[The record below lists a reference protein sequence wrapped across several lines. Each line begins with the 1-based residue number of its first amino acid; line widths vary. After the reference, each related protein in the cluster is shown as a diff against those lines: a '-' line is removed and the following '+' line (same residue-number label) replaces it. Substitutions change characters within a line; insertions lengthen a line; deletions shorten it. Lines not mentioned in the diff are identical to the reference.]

1 VSLTRIT
8 APQFLP
14 IHAAEAADWLRLDES
29 QTAVVETLIQAA
41 TEYLDGY
48 TGALGRALVSQV
60 WEQRLDRFP
69 IADWPSVRFCSSI
82 AIPLPPLAS
91 VTYIKYFDAAG
102 VEQTW
107 PTTEYTVDLPNSL
120 VHLAFE
126 KTWPVT
132 RAIPNA
138 VTIRFVSG
146 YSVNTLPA
154 ADKALV
160 FQKVAKWHEDR
171 EEMDRDLFSARR
183 EWRVA

>member
-1 VSLTRIT
+1 VSLARIT
-8 APQFLP
+8 PPQSLP
-14 IHAAEAADWLRLDES
+14 IHAAEAAEWLRVDAA
-29 QTAVVETLIQAA
+29 QIAVVETLIQSA

-48 TGALGRALVSQV
+48 TGVLGRALISQT

-69 IADWPSVRFCSSI
+69 IAAWPSLVFCSTI
-82 AIPLPPLAS
+82 TIPLPPLVS
-91 VTYIKYFDAAG
+91 VAYIKYIDVDG

-107 PTTEYTVDLPNSL
+107 PTTEYTVDYPRSQI
-120 VHLAFE
+120 HLAFE

-132 RAIPNA
+132 RVVPNA

-154 ADKALV
+154 SDKALV
-160 FQKVAKWHEDR
+160 FQLVAKWHKNR

>member
-1 VSLTRIT
+1 MTLTRIT

-14 IHAAEAADWLRLDES
+14 IQAAQAADWLRVDES

-48 TGALGRALVSQV
+48 TGVLGRALVSQT
-60 WEQRLDRFP
+60 WDLTLDRFP
-69 IADWPSVRFCSSI
+69 VADWPSIRYCSTI
-82 AIPLPPLAS
+82 TIPLPPLAG
-91 VTYIKYFDAAG
+91 VTFIKYIDVNG

-132 RAIPNA
+132 RAVPNA

-154 ADKALV
+154 SDKALV
-160 FQKVAKWHEDR
+160 FQLVAKWHEDR
-171 EEMDRDLFSARR
+171 EGMDRDLFSARR